1 MPSRPPRFIVIG
13 LHPSIDRTIDLPRIR
28 VGQVIRGRLTMVEAS
43 GKGANIAH
51 NLSNF
56 GHPVATTGFLGRWDA
71 DFFLASFDPRRVKAD
86 FVIVPGA
93 TRQNI
98 TLIETDH
105 HRDTHI
111 TAGSLCVSRRDF
123 AALVRR
129 MDRLIRPGDPVVFS
143 GSLPQGI
150 DVKDYVALLRLTAR
164 KGGRLSVDTSG
175 PALRAALDLRPWA
188 LKPNH
193 EELQE
198 LVGRPLR
205 GFKQVLA
212 AARDL
217 TDRCENVLVS
227 LGGDGAL
234 LVTRDGAWR
243 GWEEGPVQIVH
254 TVGCGDALFSGF
266 LSERARGRSVPESL
280 RFAVACGSACVRSYY
295 AQVRTRREA
304 AAWRA
309 KVRIEPV

>member
-1 MPSRPPRFIVIG
+1 MPTRPPRFIVIG
-13 LHPSIDRTIDLPRIR
+13 LHPSIDRTIDVDRIR
-28 VGQVIRGRLTMVEAS
+28 VGGVIRGRLAMVEAS

-51 NLSNF
+51 NLGNF
-56 GHPVATTGFLGRWDA
+56 GHDVVTTGFLGRWDA
-71 DFFLASFDPRRVKAD
+71 EFFLASFDHRRVRAD
-86 FVIVPGA
+86 FVVVPGA

-98 TLIETDH
+98 TLIETDFR
-105 HRDTHI
+105 RDTHV
-111 TAGSLCVSRRDF
+111 TAGSLSVRRSDL
-123 AALVRR
+123 AALTRKVQ
-129 MDRLIRPGDPVVFS
+129 RLIRRGDPVVFS
-143 GSLPQGI
+143 GSLPQG
-150 DVKDYVALLRLTAR
+150 VEVRDYVALLRLAAR
-164 KGGRLSVDTSG
+164 KGGRLCVDTSG
-175 PALRAALDLRPWA
+175 PALRAALELRPWA

-193 EELQE
+193 DELQE

-212 AARDL
+212 AARLL
-217 TDRCENVLVS
+217 TDGCENVLVS

-234 LVTRDGAWR
+234 LVTREGAWR
-243 GWEEGPVQIVH
+243 AWEQGPVQIVH

-304 AAWRA
+304 AAWMP
-309 KVRIEPV
+309 KVCVEAV